1 MITHEKRI
9 VVLGSTGSI
18 GKSVADIV
26 RRSDG
31 RLKIIGLGAGQNLD
45 LLAQQIEEFRP
56 RKVSVMSEELAQ
68 ELKAKLKGLS
78 FDVEILWGKE
88 GYKKLSTISDV
99 QLVVSAMVGAAGLIP
114 TISAIEAGK
123 DVALANKETLVAA
136 GPLVMKLV
144 EKHRVNL
151 LPIDSE
157 HSAIFQCL
165 QGYRKEMVKKIIL
178 TASGGPFR
186 QKPIEEFSSITPEE
200 AGSHPNWS
208 MGAKISVDSSTLMNK
223 GLEVIE
229 ARWLFDIPAERI
241 DVVVHP
247 QSIIHSMVEYIDGS
261 ILAQMGIPD
270 MRVPI
275 SYALMWPERMELDL
289 PSLDLLKMGSLTFE
303 APDFERFPCLQLA
316 FEALKLGGT
325 ATTALNAANEIA
337 VEAFLSGK
345 IPYLAISKIIKD
357 VLHDLGGQE
366 MNSLDDVLRID
377 ALARLKAQD
386 LVEQIE
392 RGDR

>member
-1 MITHEKRI
+1 MIMDEKRI

-18 GKSVADIV
+18 GTSVADIV

-45 LLAQQIEEFRP
+45 LLVSQIEEFRP
-56 RKVSVMSEELAQ
+56 RAVSVMSEELAN
-68 ELKAKLKGLS
+68 ELKLKLRS
-78 FDVEILWGKE
+78 CPVEVDILWGKE
-88 GYKKLSTISDV
+88 GYKRLATISDV

-136 GPLVMKLV
+136 GPLVMRLV
-144 EKHRVNL
+144 ERHKVNL

-186 QKPIEEFSSITPEE
+186 QKPIEEFASITPKE
-200 AGSHPNWS
+200 AVSHPNWS

-229 ARWLFDIPAERI
+229 ARWLFDIPVDKI

-247 QSIIHSMVEYIDGS
+247 QSIIHSMVEYCDGS
-261 ILAQMGIPD
+261 IIAQMGIPD

-275 SYALMWPERMELDL
+275 SYALMWPDRMDLDL
-289 PSLDLLKMGSLTFE
+289 PSLDLLKMGELTFE
-303 APDFERFPCLQLA
+303 APDLERFPCLFLA

-325 ATTALNAANEIA
+325 ATTVLNAANEIA

-345 IPYLAISKIIKD
+345 IPYLAIPKIIKD
-357 VLHDLGGQE
+357 VLYDLGAQE
-366 MNSLDDVLRID
+366 MESLDDVLRVD

-392 RGDR
+392 RGDK